1 MGLGGP
7 SGVTVIQLQDRGDPA
22 AFDTT
27 EAALTMDGAW
37 HDLDLSAI
45 VADADASFVL
55 LRVLAQDAAPGT
67 TLHFRKNGNANAI
80 AIQGMV
86 CDVASQDMEGVFLVP
101 CDTSQVIEYRAS
113 AAWDSIDIAVL
124 GWVS

>member
-1 MGLGGP
+1 MGISGLG
-7 SGVTVIQLQDRGDPA
+7 SVTVIQLNDRGDPA
-22 AFDTT
+22 AFDFT
-27 EAALTMDGAW
+27 EAGLTMDNAW

-45 VADADASFVL
+45 VADPDASFVL

-80 AIQGMV
+80 AIQGLV

-101 CDTSQVIEYRAS
+101 CDVGQVIEYRAS
-113 AAWDSIDIAVL
+113 AAWDSIDLAVL
-124 GWVS
+124 GWVA